1 MDLSE
6 KSCAAVPIPP
16 PDYLECLSMR
26 AAADKGADVPKPASA
41 FKAPASGP
49 ETTSLVSRAVY
60 NVSCAHVLSDSLWAV
75 GAGPLLAPLGPFS
88 VTQPFR
94 LLAPVSSFLCTC
106 K

>member
-26 AAADKGADVPKPASA
+26 AAADKRADVPKPTST
-41 FKAPASGP
+41 FKTPASGP

-60 NVSCAHVLSDSLWAV
+60 NVLCTQILSGSLWGVGDSL
-75 GAGPLLAPLGPFS
+75 
-88 VTQPFR
+88 
-94 LLAPVSSFLCTC
+94 
-106 K
+106 